1 MANLWPFRYWF
12 AKPGPAAQH
21 GAPVRPEPVDPD
33 RVHIAPAEDSDFQWL
48 LSNGR
53 VQSRRGFSLAP
64 GGLETPRT
72 LSALRALNAKVRDAD
87 NPGAWL
93 ILLDQEVAGL
103 CSYKMAPRDT
113 GEIEIGYGIAASRH
127 GRGIGRAAIALM
139 LARSQEDPRIHTLTA
154 QTALHNAPSQ
164 RLLMRLGFTS
174 CGYGYQP
181 GDGPLRLW
189 RLKLR

>member
-1 MANLWPFRYWF
+1 MASLWPFRYWF
-12 AKPGPAAQH
+12 ARPGPAAPNA
-21 GAPVRPEPVDPD
+21 GSARPEPVDPD
-33 RVHIAPAEDSDFQWL
+33 RVRIAPAEDSDFLWL
-48 LSNGR
+48 LANGR
-53 VQSRRGFSLAP
+53 TPSRRGLTLAP

-72 LSALRALNAKVRDAD
+72 LTALRALNARVRDGD

-103 CSYKMAPRDT
+103 CSYKMAPRET

-164 RLLMRLGFTS
+164 RLLLRLGFIS

-189 RLKLR
+189 CLQLR

>member
-1 MANLWPFRYWF
+1 MASLWPFRYWF
-12 AKPGPAAQH
+12 ARPRPGAPIAGPA
-21 GAPVRPEPVDPD
+21 RPEPVDPALIQ
-33 RVHIAPAEDSDFQWL
+33 IAPAADSDFLWL
-48 LSNGR
+48 LANGR
-53 VQSRRGFSLAP
+53 TPSRRGLVLAP

-72 LSALRALNAKVRDAD
+72 LTALRALNAKVRDTE

-93 ILLDQEVAGL
+93 ILVDQEVVGL
-103 CSYKMAPRDT
+103 CSYKMAPRET
-113 GEIEIGYGIAASRH
+113 GEIEIGYGIAASRR

-139 LARSQEDPRIHTLTA
+139 LARSRADGRIHTLTA

-164 RLLMRLGFTS
+164 RLLLRLGFTS

-189 RLKLR
+189 RLQLR